1 MPIDI
6 TINNISG
13 ASPYDVYLCDNPVS
27 VCVYID
33 TVSSL
38 PYIFQVPSLMSN
50 DNDFNLKIV
59 DNNGCTTYQYLS
71 V

>member
-27 VCVYID
+27 VCIYID

-38 PYIFQVPSLMSN
+38 PYVFQVPSLMSN

>member
-71 V
+71 I

>member
-38 PYIFQVPSLMSN
+38 PYVFQVPSLMSN

-59 DNNGCTTYQYLS
+59 DNNGCISYQYLS
-71 V
+71 I

>member
-13 ASPYDVYLCDNPVS
+13 ASPYDIYLCDDPVS
-27 VCVYID
+27 VCIYID
-33 TVSSL
+33 TISSL
-38 PYIFQVPSLMSN
+38 PYDFEVPYIMSN
-50 DNDFNLKIV
+50 NNNFNLKIV
-59 DNNGCTTYQYLS
+59 DNNGCTSYKYLS

>member
-13 ASPYDVYLCDNPVS
+13 ASPYDVYLCDNPVTF
-27 VCVYID
+27 CVYID
-33 TVSSL
+33 TISSL
-38 PYIFQVPSLMSN
+38 PYLFEVPSVMSN

-59 DNNGCTTYQYLS
+59 DNNGCISYQYLN

>member
-38 PYIFQVPSLMSN
+38 PYVFQVPSLMSN

-71 V
+71 I

>member
-38 PYIFQVPSLMSN
+38 PYVFQVPSLMSN